1 MTTYIG
7 IEHLPV
13 LQNAVSIVFDTE
25 TLGLQPRPGGLR
37 LLQLGNPAT
46 RDIVVI
52 DLFQCDVADLAK
64 IERFFTNGERFWT
77 AFNTVFDLGWLQE
90 NGYHLSGRTRDL
102 MLASQLV
109 HNGKPMMKH
118 NLAAVAKRELGVELD
133 KTQQTSDWSG
143 DLSEE
148 QIRYAAK
155 DVEILMDLDVIFDQ
169 KLQRARLAKAY
180 TMECRALPAMA
191 QMWRTGL
198 TFDTEELALVQSD
211 YKYDAET
218 LGKQFIIDLDRQLP
232 KEHKLP
238 RDEDGSFNLRPKDT
252 GSIREG
258 TKKYAGFNL
267 NSPKQLLDKF
277 TALLGEAPFDEKN
290 QRPSAGAGA
299 LKPYAADSYAVQT
312 YLKWKKI
319 EKRLQ
324 MVKKLL
330 ELADDKGVIRAGYQQ
345 LGADTGRMTCRSPNL
360 QQIPRDE
367 EFRKCVVAPEGWK
380 LIDADFS
387 QMELRLA
394 AAVSGDVEMTEAFID
409 GADLHQ
415 KTADAIGCTRQIAK
429 SANFGLLYGSGA
441 KGLRNY
447 AGSQGIILP
456 LEEAD
461 LVRRKWLDTYY
472 GIAAWQR
479 QQAREADNYRGNGL
493 PECRVPVSEMRRL
506 LPDKMNRLTV
516 RANTPIQG
524 AGAAVLKVA
533 LGNLWP
539 FIRDHEH
546 EVRIAACVHDEILLI
561 VKAEKAEIYSQILKD
576 CMESALAK
584 WLGPIP
590 SIADVK
596 IGDSWHET
604 H

>member
-52 DLFQCDVADLAK
+52 DMFDCTVQDLAK
-64 IERFFTNGERFWT
+64 LERFFTNGERFWT

-90 NGYHLSGRTRDL
+90 NGYHLRGRTRDL
-102 MLASQLV
+102 MLASRLL
-109 HNGKPMMKH
+109 HNGIPLLKH
-118 NLAAVAKRELGVELD
+118 SLAAVAKRELGVELD

-143 DLSEE
+143 KLSEE
-148 QIRYAAK
+148 QILYAAK
-155 DVEILMDLDVIFDQ
+155 DVEILMDLDLVFDK
-169 KLQRARLAKAY
+169 KLQAAGLAKAY
-180 TMECRALPAMA
+180 VMECRAMPAMA

-198 TFDTEELALVQSD
+198 TFDTEELLMVQGD
-211 YKYDAET
+211 YEYDVKT
-218 LGKQFIIDLDRQLP
+218 LGEQFIRDLDRQLP

-252 GSIREG
+252 GSIRAG
-258 TKKYAGFNL
+258 TKQYAGFNL
-267 NSPKQLLDKF
+267 NSPKQLLEKF

-312 YLKWKKI
+312 YLKWKRI

-330 ELADDKGVIRAGYQQ
+330 ELADDKGVIRASYQQ

-394 AAVSGDVEMTEAFID
+394 AAVSGDIEMATAFID
-409 GADLHQ
+409 GEDLHQ

-456 LEEAD
+456 LPEAER
-461 LVRRKWLDTYY
+461 VRAKWLQTYH
-472 GIAAWQR
+472 GIAQWQR
-479 QQAREADNYRGNGL
+479 EQARLADNTARERM
-493 PECRVPVSEMRRL
+493 PSCRVPVSEMRRL
-506 LPDKMNRLTV
+506 LPDKQNRLTV

-533 LGNLWP
+533 LGNLWQ
-539 FIRDHEH
+539 FIRDHES
-546 EVRIAACVHDEILLI
+546 EVRIAACVHDEILLV
-561 VKAEKAEIYSQILKD
+561 VKAEKAGIYSQILKD

-584 WLGPIP
+584 WLGQIP